1 MSEYILTSKQK
12 VRGICVRDDPHHGR
26 LCLCTLQPLGL
37 DVSTLI
43 PHVGMHKA
51 QLAIGYTRL
60 LNHHI

>member
-12 VRGICVRDDPHHGR
+12 VRGICGRDDPHQWR
-26 LCLCTLQPLGL
+26 LYLCTLQPLGL

-43 PHVGMHKA
+43 PHVGVHKA

-60 LNHHI
+60 SYHHI